1 MKPKQNW
8 LRRALGSIASFVSAG
23 WSGAYNST
31 DLKRKLLDGWRL
43 QKTTSNQALAV
54 NLQTLI
60 DQSRQLER
68 TSPIARGVV
77 EGLKADIIGTGI
89 DVEPDTGD
97 ESLNKRIREEWLA
110 WAECAGV
117 DGSPLWE
124 IQLMSVAE
132 WVTAGTMLHRYVVL
146 PDRIAAGH
154 LPLAILPLEPEWLA
168 HMPVEPVP
176 AGLTFVT
183 GKLIDKL
190 GRVVAY
196 DLQDPNL
203 STTGFG
209 INGERVP
216 ANQIC
221 HGYERRRAFQAHG
234 EPVLAPVI
242 ERIKQADDLIAIE
255 LTAAKATAAP
265 AIAIMSAADPAYTT
279 DTGESVTDIPAG
291 ATVRLAPGET
301 IESVENKRPSQLI
314 TAFIGAMIGSISA
327 ATRVSRKWVTKDYAG
342 ATYMNCRMEQLDSTR
357 QQRPTQQWMGRHVAT
372 YPYERVLPWILLR
385 LGVAMPA
392 DPMARRQI
400 FKHKILPDIPEY
412 VDPLKDG
419 QAAIQNITGDLS
431 TKQIESAK
439 RGQDWRKID
448 AQKAIEQKAKDA
460 ENVARIA
467 AVQTAV
473 AAANKADPSLE
484 LHWSQIVTLGGTTT
498 APGAYLDAVAN
509 AQPAQ
514 ADTGAKD
521 E

>member
-1 MKPKQNW
+1 MKTRPNW
-8 LRRALGSIASFVSAG
+8 LRRSLASIASFLGASFSA
-23 WSGAYNST
+23 AYNST

-77 EGLKADIIGTGI
+77 EGLKADIVGTGI

-97 ESLNKRIREEWLA
+97 ETLNKRIREEWLA

-124 IQLMSVAE
+124 IQLMGVAE
-132 WVTAGTMLHRYVVL
+132 WVTAGSTLHRYLIL

-168 HMPVEPVP
+168 SMPVEPVP

-203 STTGFG
+203 AAYGFG

-242 ERIKQADDLIAIE
+242 ERTKQADDLIAIE

-265 AIAIMSAADPAYTT
+265 AIAIMSDADPAYST
-279 DTGESVTDIPAG
+279 DAGESVTDIPAG
-291 ATVRLAPGET
+291 ATVRLAPGEK
-301 IESVENKRPSQLI
+301 IESVQNNRPSQLI
-314 TAFIGAMIGSISA
+314 AAFIGAMVGSISA
-327 ATRVSRKWVTKDYAG
+327 ATRVSRKWVTKDYSG

-357 QQRPTQQWMGRHVAT
+357 QQRPTQQWMGRHLASA
-372 YPYERVLPWILLR
+372 PYERVLPWILLR
-385 LGVAMPA
+385 LGVPMPT
-392 DPMARRQI
+392 DPVARRKM
-400 FKHKILPDIPEY
+400 FAHKILADLPEY

-419 QAAIQNITGDLS
+419 EAAIQNINGNLS
-431 TKQIESAK
+431 TLQEECAK
-439 RGQDWRKID
+439 RGRDWRKVL
-448 AQKAIEQKAKDA
+448 AQKKVE
-460 ENVARIA
+460 
-467 AVQTAV
+467 
-473 AAANKADPSLE
+473 
-484 LHWSQIVTLGGTTT
+484 
-498 APGAYLDAVAN
+498 
-509 AQPAQ
+509 
-514 ADTGAKD
+514 KD
-521 E
+521 ETEQLGLTPEAAKPSGAAKELEPTDVKVQND